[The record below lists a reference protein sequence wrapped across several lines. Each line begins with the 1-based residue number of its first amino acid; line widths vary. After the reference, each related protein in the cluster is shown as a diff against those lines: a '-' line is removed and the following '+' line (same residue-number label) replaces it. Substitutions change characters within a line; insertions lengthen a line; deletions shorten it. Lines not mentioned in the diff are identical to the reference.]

1 MDDILVS
8 GEDDTAHLDNL
19 SSVLSRLLEAG
30 LRLRQDK
37 CCFMQPEVIYCG
49 YGINGEGVYPVAAKV
64 DAIKNAPA
72 PRDVTQLRAF
82 LGMMNYYHKFLP
94 NMATILEPLHEL
106 LRKGQKWK
114 WNQEQQE
121 AFAKAKELLQ
131 SADLLVHFNP
141 DLKLVLASDASNY
154 GIGAVLSHEMP
165 DGTERPI
172 GYVSRSLN
180 PAERNY
186 STIDKEALAMIV
198 GVKKFHQFLYGKRFT
213 IRTDHKP
220 LEGLFGEKKGISS
233 QASPRVQRWALT
245 LAAYEYDIQYKAGA
259 MNGNADALSRLP
271 LPEML
276 EETPIPGD
284 TIKLMELLEAIPLH
298 SGQIREWTRRDPVLS
313 KVHQYALGNWPNI
326 TCPSKEL
333 QPYFNRRT
341 EISVEDGCLLWGTRV
356 IVPPKGRAQ
365 VLAVLHEAHPGI
377 SRTKS
382 LARSYV
388 WWPGLDQEI
397 EEQVKQCGKCQQNQK
412 TPAEAPLHPWEWP
425 GQPWSRV
432 HIDYAGPYKGE
443 MFLVLIDAYSK
454 WLEIHVMKST
464 TSTATIEKLR
474 EIFAIHGLPKTV
486 VSDNG
491 TNFSSGE
498 FELFMSQNGIKH
510 IKVSPYHPA
519 SNGQAERAVR
529 VFKEGI
535 EKMEGGSL
543 KTKLARFLLKYRIT
557 PHSTTGVPPAQLL
570 MNRKLHTHLYWTY
583 STLMLVTE
591 SWKSKHDK
599 NHPMIIMLNIGRYK
613 WMTLSISKIS
623 GVQNLGCRE
632 LWLRKLV
639 LFLLE

>member
-1 MDDILVS
+1 
-8 GEDDTAHLDNL
+8 
-19 SSVLSRLLEAG
+19 
-30 LRLRQDK
+30 
-37 CCFMQPEVIYCG
+37 
-49 YGINGEGVYPVAAKV
+49 
-64 DAIKNAPA
+64 
-72 PRDVTQLRAF
+72 
-82 LGMMNYYHKFLP
+82 
-94 NMATILEPLHEL
+94 
-106 LRKGQKWK
+106 
-114 WNQEQQE
+114 
-121 AFAKAKELLQ
+121 
-131 SADLLVHFNP
+131 
-141 DLKLVLASDASNY
+141 
-154 GIGAVLSHEMP
+154 
-165 DGTERPI
+165 
-172 GYVSRSLN
+172 
-180 PAERNY
+180 
-186 STIDKEALAMIV
+186 
-198 GVKKFHQFLYGKRFT
+198 
-213 IRTDHKP
+213 
-220 LEGLFGEKKGISS
+220 
-233 QASPRVQRWALT
+233 
-245 LAAYEYDIQYKAGA
+245 
-259 MNGNADALSRLP
+259 MNGNADALRRLP
-271 LPEML
+271 LEML

-284 TIKLMELLEAIPLH
+284 TIKLMELLEAIPLQ
-298 SGQIREWTRRDPVLS
+298 SSQIREWTRRDPVLS
-313 KVHQYALGNWPNI
+313 KVHQYALGNWPI

-412 TPAEAPLHPWEWP
+412 APAEAPLHPWEWP
-425 GQPWSRV
+425 GQPWSQV

-443 MFLVLIDAYSK
+443 MFLVLIDSIRSYSK

-491 TNFSSGE
+491 TNFSSSE
-498 FELFMSQNGIKH
+498 FELFMNQNGIKH

-519 SNGQAERAVR
+519 SNGQAEWTVR

-543 KTKLARFLLKYRIT
+543 KTKLGRFLLKYRIT

-570 MNRKLHTHLYWTY
+570 MNRKLHTHLD
-583 STLMLVTE
+583 LI
-591 SWKSKHDK
+591 
-599 NHPMIIMLNIGRYK
+599 HPNVSDRVLERQSIMLNIGRYK

-623 GVQNLGCRE
+623 GIQNLGYRE
-632 LWLRKLV
+632 LW
-639 LFLLE
+639 

>member
-1 MDDILVS
+1 
-8 GEDDTAHLDNL
+8 
-19 SSVLSRLLEAG
+19 
-30 LRLRQDK
+30 
-37 CCFMQPEVIYCG
+37 
-49 YGINGEGVYPVAAKV
+49 
-64 DAIKNAPA
+64 
-72 PRDVTQLRAF
+72 
-82 LGMMNYYHKFLP
+82 
-94 NMATILEPLHEL
+94 
-106 LRKGQKWK
+106 
-114 WNQEQQE
+114 
-121 AFAKAKELLQ
+121 
-131 SADLLVHFNP
+131 
-141 DLKLVLASDASNY
+141 
-154 GIGAVLSHEMP
+154 MP

-220 LEGLFGEKKGISS
+220 LEGLFGEKKGISA

-245 LAAYEYDIQYKAGA
+245 LAAYEYDIHVQYKAGT

-298 SGQIREWTRRDPVLS
+298 SGQIRDWTRRDPVLS
-313 KVHQYALGNWPNI
+313 KVHQCALGNWPNI

-341 EISVEDGCLLWGTRV
+341 EISQPDGCLLWGTRV

-382 LARSYV
+382 LALSYV

-397 EEQVKQCGKCQQNQK
+397 EEQVKQCGRCQQNQK

-443 MFLVLIDAYSK
+443 MFFVLIDAYSK

-474 EIFAIHGLPKTV
+474 EIFATHGLPKTV
-486 VSDNG
+486 VSDSG

-498 FELFMSQNGIKH
+498 FE
-510 IKVSPYHPA
+510 
-519 SNGQAERAVR
+519 
-529 VFKEGI
+529 
-535 EKMEGGSL
+535 
-543 KTKLARFLLKYRIT
+543 
-557 PHSTTGVPPAQLL
+557 
-570 MNRKLHTHLYWTY
+570 
-583 STLMLVTE
+583 
-591 SWKSKHDK
+591 
-599 NHPMIIMLNIGRYK
+599 
-613 WMTLSISKIS
+613 
-623 GVQNLGCRE
+623 
-632 LWLRKLV
+632 
-639 LFLLE
+639 